1 MYVFHEKLRE
11 VPFGYGIRLTDLL
24 GGTAMNALH
33 WQTPAGTISPT
44 HDHPEEQF
52 GYVLAGSF
60 EVTIGS
66 ETKLLKAG
74 DSYFIPGGVPHR
86 FHMLEDS
93 VAIDV
98 FSPRRP
104 VPEPM
109 GEEP

>member
-11 VPFGYGIRLTDLL
+11 IAFGYGITLTDL
-24 GGTAMNALH
+24 GGHGSLNALH
-33 WQTPAGTISPT
+33 WQTPAGTVSPV

-52 GYVLAGSF
+52 GYILAGSF

-66 ETKLLKAG
+66 ETKLLRAG
-74 DSYFIPGGVPHR
+74 DSYFIPAGVPHL
-86 FHMLEDS
+86 FHMIEDS

-104 VPEPM
+104 LPEPM
-109 GEEP
+109 G